1 MDRGSFE
8 RLVARWRAVRS
19 VVRVDRVWDGG
30 SVDDVSVEVG
40 RSERKVGRGCL
51 GSALAPARTNG
62 TDDEQRIPA
71 RPGRRFASIVRCLS
85 YPPAD

>member
-1 MDRGSFE
+1 MDGGSFE

-40 RSERKVGRGCL
+40 RSERKVGRGRL
-51 GSALAPARTNG
+51 ESALSPARTIG
-62 TDDEQRIPA
+62 TDDEQRILA
-71 RPGRRFASIVRCLS
+71 RPGRRVASIVRCLS
-85 YPPAD
+85 DLPAD